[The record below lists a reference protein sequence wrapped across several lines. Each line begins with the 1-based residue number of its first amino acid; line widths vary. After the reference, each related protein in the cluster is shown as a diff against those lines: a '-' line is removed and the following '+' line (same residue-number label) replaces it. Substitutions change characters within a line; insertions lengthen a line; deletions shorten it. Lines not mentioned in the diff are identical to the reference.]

1 MNIGQIN
8 TNLENLILNFNPETF
23 IYDLLLAYGTPKAT
37 IARAQLSDKNL
48 FDEFG
53 SDMII
58 RKKVFYR
65 AVEPTV
71 LQSTFT
77 ELRTSDKVRR
87 QEPRF
92 IIVTDFESLLAVD
105 TKTTEVLDIPLVD
118 VNRHFD
124 FFLPWAGMEKH
135 KIAQEQEADLKAAD
149 RMAKLYDEICKTNPT
164 ETPEQVHNL
173 NVFLSRLLFCFFAE
187 DTDIFEKNLFT

>member
-8 TNLENLILNFNPETF
+8 SNLENLILNFNPESF
-23 IYDLLLAYGTPKAT
+23 IYDLLLAYGTPRAT
-37 IARAQLSDKNL
+37 IARTQLKEKNL

-53 SDMII
+53 DDVII

-65 AVEPTV
+65 VVQPVE
-71 LQSTFT
+71 LQAAFG
-77 ELRTSDKVRR
+77 ELRTNDKVRR

-92 IIVTDFESLLAVD
+92 IVVTDFETLLAVD
-105 TKTTEVLDIPLVD
+105 TKTTEVLDIPLID
-118 VNRHFD
+118 INRHFD

-149 RMAKLYDEICKTNPT
+149 RMAKLYD
-164 ETPEQVHNL
+164 
-173 NVFLSRLLFCFFAE
+173 
-187 DTDIFEKNLFT
+187 